1 MEVILLE
8 NIRRLGKIG
17 DTVKV
22 KDGYGRNFLLPREKA
37 LRATEA
43 NKAVFAEKRAEI
55 EKENAAK
62 LKDAEKLG
70 KKLEG
75 TIVAL
80 IRQAGE
86 DGRLFGSVTA
96 NDIAKAV
103 SDAKKVEITRN
114 HVQLNNP
121 IKSVGILPVT
131 LQLHSDLSIE
141 VHVNVAQTEDEAET
155 AKGKFLR
162 GEYTGPSKTDK
173 DDQRAAAE
181 EAFAAAAPAAEEASA
196 GEGEAA

>member
-17 DTVKV
+17 DVVKV

-37 LRATEA
+37 LRATEP

-55 EKENAAK
+55 EKENADKFKA
-62 LKDAEKLG
+62 AEKLAG
-70 KKLEG
+70 KLEG
-75 TIVAL
+75 TIVTM

-103 SDAKKVEITRN
+103 AEAKKVEITRS

-121 IKSVGILPVT
+121 IKSIGIQPVS
-131 LQLHSDLSIE
+131 LQLHSDLAIE
-141 VHVNVAQTEDEAET
+141 VHVNVAQTEDEASD
-155 AKGKFLR
+155 AKAKFLR
-162 GEYTGPSKTDK
+162 GEYTGPQKK
-173 DDQRAAAE
+173 AAE
-181 EAFAAAAPAAEEASA
+181 EESPAAEAAPATENAEAAAASS
-196 GEGEAA
+196 EGEAA